1 MKEIW
6 KDIIGFEDSYMIS
19 NLGNVKAKRKITWNG
34 KCDCTRKEKI
44 MRTNSS
50 SNNGYPM
57 VNLKRN
63 GIVKHSLVHRLVAN
77 AFIPNQDNKP
87 TVNHIDGNK
96 KNNNVSNLEWA
107 TRSEQNIHASK
118 LGLKKFQGIHHSQHK
133 LNESQVIIIRDYAKN
148 GTIVNGSDYGVTQ
161 MTIRDIINRRSW
173 KHI

>member
-6 KDIIGFEDSYMIS
+6 KDVIGFNDSYQVS

-34 KCDCTRKEKI
+34 KCDCVRKEKP
-44 MRTNSS
+44 MRLNCKGV
-50 SNNGYPM
+50 GYYM

-63 GIVKHSLVHRLVAN
+63 GKIKHCLVHRLVAD
-77 AFIPNQDNKP
+77 AFIPNPKNKP

-96 KNNNVSNLEWA
+96 LNNIVSNLEWA

-133 LNESQVIIIRDYAKN
+133 LNDSQVIMIRHNAKN
-148 GTIVNGSDYGVTQ
+148 GNVPKGLDYGVSDV
-161 MTIRDIINRRSW
+161 TIKDVINRRSW